1 MEYIRLSQRG
11 HILTHSKD
19 ATRYLCPSVAL
30 CYHDNFS
37 TVFSAFPH
45 EKIKAIGI
53 VSWGIC
59 IASITIAVSC
69 AVVAVSTA
77 GTTAVPDALIAT
89 PAMATLASVLG
100 LPTAISAVAIA
111 VAGGGVGAL
120 NKLRN
125 YRLERVSDEKIIL
138 HKK

>member
-1 MEYIRLSQRG
+1 MTTEKELGKALKEGQDTIE
-11 HILTHSKD
+11 IEMD
-19 ATRYLCPSVAL
+19 LCKKVI
-30 CYHDNFS
+30 
-37 TVFSAFPH
+37 
-45 EKIKAIGI
+45 KIKAIGI

>member
-1 MEYIRLSQRG
+1 MTTEKELGKALKEGQDTIE
-11 HILTHSKD
+11 IEFD
-19 ATRYLCPSVAL
+19 LCKKVI
-30 CYHDNFS
+30 
-37 TVFSAFPH
+37 
-45 EKIKAIGI
+45 KIKAIGI

-77 GTTAVPDALIAT
+77 GTTAVPDALIAM

>member
-1 MEYIRLSQRG
+1 MTTEKELGKALKEGQDTIE
-11 HILTHSKD
+11 IEFD
-19 ATRYLCPSVAL
+19 LCKKVI
-30 CYHDNFS
+30 
-37 TVFSAFPH
+37 
-45 EKIKAIGI
+45 KIKAIGI

-89 PAMATLASVLG
+89 PAMAPLASVLG

>member
-1 MEYIRLSQRG
+1 MTTEKELGKALKEGQDTIE
-11 HILTHSKD
+11 IEFD
-19 ATRYLCPSVAL
+19 LCKKVI
-30 CYHDNFS
+30 
-37 TVFSAFPH
+37 
-45 EKIKAIGI
+45 KIKAIGI

>member
-1 MEYIRLSQRG
+1 MTTEKELGKALKEVQDTIE
-11 HILTHSKD
+11 IEMD
-19 ATRYLCPSVAL
+19 LCKKVI
-30 CYHDNFS
+30 
-37 TVFSAFPH
+37 
-45 EKIKAIGI
+45 KIKAIGI